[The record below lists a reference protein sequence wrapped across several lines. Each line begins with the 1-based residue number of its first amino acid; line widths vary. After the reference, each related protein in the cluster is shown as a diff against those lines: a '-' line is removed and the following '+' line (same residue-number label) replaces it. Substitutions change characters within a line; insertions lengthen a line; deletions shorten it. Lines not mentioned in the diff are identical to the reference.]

1 MNTWNTISR
10 IILKKRILLLSFI
23 LITTLFWLF
32 KAQNLKFTFKE
43 ANLLPDYHQE
53 NIIYNEFTSHF
64 GDEGN
69 SIVIGIKDSIL
80 SSKEKLFAWNNL
92 TKKLSSFS
100 EIEYSISLNDLKI
113 LKKNEDSIRFDFIP
127 LINDDSFEKIDLD
140 SLKNKLKNELPF
152 YKDLVYNDRNETF
165 RSILIMQNN
174 IINTNSR
181 KNFILQKFIPIVKRF
196 EKSNNIDVKI
206 SGMPYVRTLNAENI
220 LNEMKFFVLIA
231 ILVTALIFFLFFKSI
246 KATVISILVVLIGV
260 IWALGTIGLLQYEIT
275 VLTALIPPLI
285 IVIGIP
291 NCIYLINKY
300 QQEILNHGNKIKSL
314 KRVIVKIGKATLI
327 TNLTTASGFATFILT
342 NSKLLKEFGVIAS
355 LNVMGIFIISL
366 IIIPIY
372 FSYFS
377 IPQKK
382 HLNHLESK
390 SINSLLNWMEN
401 KIKYNKKIIY
411 SVSFTLLI
419 ICSYGI
425 SQIKISGNLLE
436 DMPNKKNFFKDI
448 VFFDEQF
455 NGIVPLQII
464 VDTKRKDG
472 VFKLSTLKR
481 LEKIEN
487 VIKNI
492 PELSDPNS
500 VTQIVKF
507 AKQAYYNGNPNYFSL
522 PSSQENRFIM
532 SYFKNYKPESAKNFT
547 SNFVDKENKIA
558 RITTFMKDIST
569 IRIEEIE
576 KELTREINEI
586 FPKERYNV
594 NLTGKSLIFLKGTKF
609 LVKNLVISLAL
620 AILLISLFMAYMF
633 RSFKMIIISLIPNI
647 VPLLITAGMM
657 GFAGIP
663 LKPSTILV
671 FSIAFGISVDNT
683 IHFLAK
689 YRQELFDSNWK
700 IQPSVHSA
708 LRERGVSMF
717 YSSVVLFFGF
727 SVFMISDFGGTVA
740 LGGLVSLTLLVAML
754 SNLILL
760 PSLLISLKKSVSNEK
775 VIKEPKIKI

>member
-64 GDEGN
+64 GDEGS

-100 EIEYSISLNDLKI
+100 EIEYSISLDDLKI

-140 SLKNKLKNELPF
+140 SIKNKLKNELPF
-152 YKDLVYNDRNETF
+152 YKNLVYNDGNETF

-300 QQEILNHGNKIKSL
+300 QQEILNHGNQIKSL
-314 KRVIVKIGKATLI
+314 ERVIVKIGKATLI

-448 VFFDEQF
+448 VFFNDYF
-455 NGIVPLQII
+455 NGIVPLEILI
-464 VDTKRKDG
+464 NTGKKNG
-472 VFKLSTLKR
+472 VKNLTSLK
-481 LEKIEN
+481 KIEKLKS
-487 VIKNI
+487 VINTI
-492 PELSDPNS
+492 PELSRPIS
-500 VTQIVKF
+500 IVDVVKYS
-507 AKQAYYNGNPNYFSL
+507 KQTFYNGNPNFFKIPSRQENNFISQYVKNSKSDSKIL
-522 PSSQENRFIM
+522 NSYSDKSSQ
-532 SYFKNYKPESAKNFT
+532 Y
-547 SNFVDKENKIA
+547 A
-558 RITTFMKDIST
+558 RVTTYMKDIST
-569 IRIEEIE
+569 ERMYEIE
-576 KELTREINEI
+576 KILKQSINEI
-586 FPKERYNV
+586 FPDKRYSV
-594 NLTGKSLIFLKGTKF
+594 KLTGKSILFLKGTEF
-609 LVKNLVISLAL
+609 LVKNLIFSLCI
-620 AILLISLFMAYMF
+620 AIFLIAIFMAFMF
-633 RSFKMIIISLIPNI
+633 KSVKMIVISLIPNLL
-647 VPLLITAGMM
+647 PLVFTAGAM
-657 GFAGIP
+657 GFLGIT
-663 LKPSTILV
+663 LRPSTILV
-671 FSIAFGISVDNT
+671 FTIAFGISVDDT

-689 YRQELFDSNWK
+689 YRQELWDNKFDVTK
-700 IQPSVHSA
+700 SVFKS
-708 LRERGVSMF
+708 LKETGVSM
-717 YSSVVLFFGF
+717 YYTSIVLFFGF
-727 SVFMISDFGGTVA
+727 SVFLTSDFGGTIA
-740 LGGLVSLTLLVAML
+740 LGGLVSLTLLLAML
-754 SNLILL
+754 TNLLLL
-760 PSLLISLKKSVSNEK
+760 PSLLISFKK
-775 VIKEPKIKI
+775 

>member
-1 MNTWNTISR
+1 MNTWDTISR
-10 IILKKRILLLSFI
+10 IILKKRILLLFFI

-69 SIVIGIKDSIL
+69 SIVIGIQDSIL

-152 YKDLVYNDRNETF
+152 YKNLVYNDGNETF

-181 KNFILQKFIPIVKRF
+181 KNFILQKFIPIVQKF
-196 EKSNNIDVKI
+196 EEANNIDVKI

-300 QQEILNHGNKIKSL
+300 QQEILNHGNQIKSL
-314 KRVIVKIGKATLI
+314 ERVIVKIGKATLI

-448 VFFDEQF
+448 VFFNDYF
-455 NGIVPLQII
+455 NGIVPLEILI
-464 VDTKRKDG
+464 NTGKKNG
-472 VFKLSTLKR
+472 IKNLTSLK
-481 LEKIEN
+481 KIEKLKS
-487 VIKNI
+487 VINTI
-492 PELSDPNS
+492 PELSRPIS
-500 VTQIVKF
+500 IVDVVKYS
-507 AKQAYYNGNPNYFSL
+507 KQTFYNGNPNFFKIPSRQENNFISQYVKNSKSDSKIL
-522 PSSQENRFIM
+522 NSYSDKSSQ
-532 SYFKNYKPESAKNFT
+532 Y
-547 SNFVDKENKIA
+547 A
-558 RITTFMKDIST
+558 RVTTYMKDINT
-569 IRIEEIE
+569 ERMYEIE
-576 KELTREINEI
+576 KILKQSINEI
-586 FPKERYNV
+586 FPDNRYSV
-594 NLTGKSLIFLKGTKF
+594 KLTGKSILFLKGTEF
-609 LVKNLVISLAL
+609 LVKNLIFSLCI
-620 AILLISLFMAYMF
+620 AIFLIAIFMAFMF
-633 RSFKMIIISLIPNI
+633 KSVKMIVISLIPNLL
-647 VPLLITAGMM
+647 PLVFTAGAM
-657 GFAGIP
+657 GFLGIT
-663 LKPSTILV
+663 LRPSTILV
-671 FSIAFGISVDNT
+671 FTIAFGISVDDT

-689 YRQELFDSNWK
+689 YRQELWDNKFDVTK
-700 IQPSVHSA
+700 SVFKS
-708 LRERGVSMF
+708 LKETGVSM
-717 YSSVVLFFGF
+717 YYTSIVLFFGF
-727 SVFMISDFGGTVA
+727 SVFLTSDFGGTIA
-740 LGGLVSLTLLVAML
+740 LGGLVSLTLLLAML
-754 SNLILL
+754 TNLLLL
-760 PSLLISLKKSVSNEK
+760 PSLLISFKK
-775 VIKEPKIKI
+775 

>member
-113 LKKNEDSIRFDFIP
+113 LKKNEDSIRFDFIT

-140 SLKNKLKNELPF
+140 SIKNKLKNELPF
-152 YKDLVYNDRNETF
+152 YKNLVYNHVNETF

-181 KNFILQKFIPIVKRF
+181 KNFILQKFIPIVERF

-327 TNLTTASGFATFILT
+327 TNLTTAIGFATFILT

-411 SVSFTLLI
+411 SVSFTLLV

-448 VFFDEQF
+448 VFFNDYF
-455 NGIVPLQII
+455 NGIVPLEILI
-464 VDTKRKDG
+464 NTGKKNG
-472 VFKLSTLKR
+472 VKNLTSLKR
-481 LEKIEN
+481 IEKLKS
-487 VIKNI
+487 VINTI
-492 PELSDPNS
+492 PELSRPIS
-500 VTQIVKF
+500 IVDVVKYS
-507 AKQAYYNGNPNYFSL
+507 KQTFYNGNPNFFKIPSRQENNFISQYVKNSKSDSKIL
-522 PSSQENRFIM
+522 NSYSDKSSQ
-532 SYFKNYKPESAKNFT
+532 Y
-547 SNFVDKENKIA
+547 A
-558 RITTFMKDIST
+558 RVTTYMKDIST
-569 IRIEEIE
+569 ERMYEIE
-576 KELTREINEI
+576 KILKQSINEI
-586 FPKERYNV
+586 FPNKRYSV
-594 NLTGKSLIFLKGTKF
+594 KLTGKSILFLKGTEF
-609 LVKNLVISLAL
+609 LVKNLIFSLCI
-620 AILLISLFMAYMF
+620 AIFLIAIFMAFMF
-633 RSFKMIIISLIPNI
+633 KSVKMIVISLIPNLL
-647 VPLLITAGMM
+647 PLVFTAGAM
-657 GFAGIP
+657 GFLGIT
-663 LKPSTILV
+663 LRPSTILV
-671 FSIAFGISVDNT
+671 FTIAFGISVDDT

-689 YRQELFDSNWK
+689 YRQELWDNKFDVTK
-700 IQPSVHSA
+700 SVFKS
-708 LRERGVSMF
+708 LKETGVSM
-717 YSSVVLFFGF
+717 YYTSIVLFFGF
-727 SVFMISDFGGTVA
+727 SVFLTSDFGGTIA
-740 LGGLVSLTLLVAML
+740 LGGLVSLTLLLAML
-754 SNLILL
+754 TNLLLL
-760 PSLLISLKKSVSNEK
+760 PSLLISFKK
-775 VIKEPKIKI
+775 

>member
-1 MNTWNTISR
+1 MNSWNTISR

-152 YKDLVYNDRNETF
+152 YKNLVYNDGNETF

-300 QQEILNHGNKIKSL
+300 QQEILNHGNQIKSL
-314 KRVIVKIGKATLI
+314 ERVIVKIGKATLI

-401 KIKYNKKIIY
+401 KIKYNKKTIY

-448 VFFDEQF
+448 VFFNDYF
-455 NGIVPLQII
+455 NGIVPLEILI
-464 VDTKRKDG
+464 NTGKKNG
-472 VFKLSTLKR
+472 IKNLTSLK
-481 LEKIEN
+481 KIEKLKS
-487 VIKNI
+487 VINTI
-492 PELSDPNS
+492 PELSRPISIVD
-500 VTQIVKF
+500 IVKYS
-507 AKQAYYNGNPNYFSL
+507 KQTFYNGNPNFFKIPSRQENNFISQYVKNSKSDSKIL
-522 PSSQENRFIM
+522 NSYSDKSSQ
-532 SYFKNYKPESAKNFT
+532 Y
-547 SNFVDKENKIA
+547 A
-558 RITTFMKDIST
+558 RVTTYMKDIST
-569 IRIEEIE
+569 ERMYEIE
-576 KELTREINEI
+576 KILKQSINEI
-586 FPKERYNV
+586 FPDKRYSV
-594 NLTGKSLIFLKGTKF
+594 KLTGKSILFLKGTEF
-609 LVKNLVISLAL
+609 LVKNLIFSLCI
-620 AILLISLFMAYMF
+620 AIFLIAIFMAFMF
-633 RSFKMIIISLIPNI
+633 KSVKMIVISLIPNLL
-647 VPLLITAGMM
+647 PLVFTAGAM
-657 GFAGIP
+657 GFLGIT
-663 LKPSTILV
+663 LRPSTILV
-671 FSIAFGISVDNT
+671 FTIAFGISVDDT

-689 YRQELFDSNWK
+689 YRQELWDNKFDVTK
-700 IQPSVHSA
+700 SVFKS
-708 LRERGVSMF
+708 LKETGVSM
-717 YSSVVLFFGF
+717 YYTSIVLFFGF
-727 SVFMISDFGGTVA
+727 SVFLTSDFGGTIA
-740 LGGLVSLTLLVAML
+740 LGGLVSLTLLLAML
-754 SNLILL
+754 TNLLLL
-760 PSLLISLKKSVSNEK
+760 PSLLISFKK
-775 VIKEPKIKI
+775 

>member
-300 QQEILNHGNKIKSL
+300 QQEILNHGNQIKSL
-314 KRVIVKIGKATLI
+314 ERVIVKIGKATLI

-448 VFFDEQF
+448 VFFNDYF
-455 NGIVPLQII
+455 NGIVPLEILI
-464 VDTKRKDG
+464 NTGKKNG
-472 VFKLSTLKR
+472 VKNLTSLK
-481 LEKIEN
+481 KIEKLKS
-487 VIKNI
+487 VINTI
-492 PELSDPNS
+492 PELSRPIS
-500 VTQIVKF
+500 IVDVVKYS
-507 AKQAYYNGNPNYFSL
+507 KQTFYNGNPNFFKIPSRQENNFISQYVKNSKSDSKIL
-522 PSSQENRFIM
+522 NSYSDKSSQ
-532 SYFKNYKPESAKNFT
+532 Y
-547 SNFVDKENKIA
+547 A
-558 RITTFMKDIST
+558 RVTTYMKDIST
-569 IRIEEIE
+569 ERMYEIE
-576 KELTREINEI
+576 KILKQSINEI
-586 FPKERYNV
+586 FPNKRYSV
-594 NLTGKSLIFLKGTKF
+594 KLTGKSILFLKGTEF
-609 LVKNLVISLAL
+609 LVKNLIFSLCI
-620 AILLISLFMAYMF
+620 AIFLIAIFMAFMF
-633 RSFKMIIISLIPNI
+633 KSVKMIVISLIPNLL
-647 VPLLITAGMM
+647 PLVFTAGAM
-657 GFAGIP
+657 GFLGIT
-663 LKPSTILV
+663 LRPSTILV
-671 FSIAFGISVDNT
+671 FTIAFGISVDDT

-689 YRQELFDSNWK
+689 YRQELWDNKFDVTK
-700 IQPSVHSA
+700 SVFKS
-708 LRERGVSMF
+708 LKETGVSM
-717 YSSVVLFFGF
+717 YYTSIVLFFGF
-727 SVFMISDFGGTVA
+727 SVFLTSDFGGTIA
-740 LGGLVSLTLLVAML
+740 LGGLVSLTLLLAML
-754 SNLILL
+754 TNLLLL
-760 PSLLISLKKSVSNEK
+760 PSLLISFKK
-775 VIKEPKIKI
+775 

>member
-140 SLKNKLKNELPF
+140 SIKNKLKNELPF
-152 YKDLVYNDRNETF
+152 YKNLVYNDENETF

-181 KNFILQKFIPIVKRF
+181 KNFILQKFIPIVERF

-300 QQEILNHGNKIKSL
+300 QQEILNHGNQIKSL
-314 KRVIVKIGKATLI
+314 ERVIVKIGKATLI

-448 VFFDEQF
+448 VFFNDYF
-455 NGIVPLQII
+455 NGIVPLEILI
-464 VDTKRKDG
+464 NTGKKNG
-472 VFKLSTLKR
+472 VKNLTSLK
-481 LEKIEN
+481 KIEKLKS
-487 VIKNI
+487 VINTI
-492 PELSDPNS
+492 PELSRPIS
-500 VTQIVKF
+500 IVDVVKYS
-507 AKQAYYNGNPNYFSL
+507 KQTFYNGNPNFFKIPSRQENNFISQYVKNSKSDSKIL
-522 PSSQENRFIM
+522 NSYSDKSSQ
-532 SYFKNYKPESAKNFT
+532 Y
-547 SNFVDKENKIA
+547 A
-558 RITTFMKDIST
+558 RVTTYMKDIST
-569 IRIEEIE
+569 ERMYEIE
-576 KELTREINEI
+576 KILKQSINEI
-586 FPKERYNV
+586 FPNKRYSV
-594 NLTGKSLIFLKGTKF
+594 KLTGKSILFLKGTEF
-609 LVKNLVISLAL
+609 LVKNLIFSLCI
-620 AILLISLFMAYMF
+620 AIFLIAIFMAFMF
-633 RSFKMIIISLIPNI
+633 KSVKMIVISLIPNLL
-647 VPLLITAGMM
+647 PLVFTAGAM
-657 GFAGIP
+657 GFLGIT
-663 LKPSTILV
+663 LRPSTILV
-671 FSIAFGISVDNT
+671 FTIAFGISVDDT

-689 YRQELFDSNWK
+689 YRQELWDNKFDVTK
-700 IQPSVHSA
+700 SVFKS
-708 LRERGVSMF
+708 LKETGVSM
-717 YSSVVLFFGF
+717 YYTSIVLFFGF
-727 SVFMISDFGGTVA
+727 SVFLTSDFGGTIA
-740 LGGLVSLTLLVAML
+740 LGGLVSLTLLLAML
-754 SNLILL
+754 TNLLLL
-760 PSLLISLKKSVSNEK
+760 PSLLISFKK
-775 VIKEPKIKI
+775 

>member
-140 SLKNKLKNELPF
+140 SIKNKLKNELPF
-152 YKDLVYNDRNETF
+152 YKNLVYNDGNETF

-300 QQEILNHGNKIKSL
+300 QQEILNHGNQIKSL
-314 KRVIVKIGKATLI
+314 ERVIVKIGKATLI

-448 VFFDEQF
+448 VFFNDYF
-455 NGIVPLQII
+455 NGIVPLEILI
-464 VDTKRKDG
+464 NTGKKNG
-472 VFKLSTLKR
+472 VKNLTSLK
-481 LEKIEN
+481 KIEKLKS
-487 VIKNI
+487 VINTI
-492 PELSDPNS
+492 PELSRPIS
-500 VTQIVKF
+500 IVDVVKYS
-507 AKQAYYNGNPNYFSL
+507 KQTFYNGNPNFFKIPSRQENNFISQYVKNSKSDSKIL
-522 PSSQENRFIM
+522 NSYSDKSSQ
-532 SYFKNYKPESAKNFT
+532 Y
-547 SNFVDKENKIA
+547 A
-558 RITTFMKDIST
+558 RVTTYMKDIST
-569 IRIEEIE
+569 ERMYEIE
-576 KELTREINEI
+576 KILKQSINEI
-586 FPKERYNV
+586 FPNKRYSV
-594 NLTGKSLIFLKGTKF
+594 KLTGKSILFLKGTEF
-609 LVKNLVISLAL
+609 LVKNLIFSLCI
-620 AILLISLFMAYMF
+620 AIFLIAIFMAFMF
-633 RSFKMIIISLIPNI
+633 KSVKMIVISLIPNLL
-647 VPLLITAGMM
+647 PLVFTAGAM
-657 GFAGIP
+657 GFLGIT
-663 LKPSTILV
+663 LRPSTILV
-671 FSIAFGISVDNT
+671 FTIAFGISVDDT

-689 YRQELFDSNWK
+689 YRQELWDNKFDVTK
-700 IQPSVHSA
+700 SVFKS
-708 LRERGVSMF
+708 LKETGVSM
-717 YSSVVLFFGF
+717 YYTSIVLFFGF
-727 SVFMISDFGGTVA
+727 SVFLTSDFGGTIA
-740 LGGLVSLTLLVAML
+740 LGGLVSLTLLLAML
-754 SNLILL
+754 TNLLLL
-760 PSLLISLKKSVSNEK
+760 PSLLISFKK
-775 VIKEPKIKI
+775 

>member
-127 LINDDSFEKIDLD
+127 LINDDSFEKINLD

-152 YKDLVYNDRNETF
+152 YKNLVYNHVNETF

-300 QQEILNHGNKIKSL
+300 QQEILNHGNQIKSL
-314 KRVIVKIGKATLI
+314 ERVIVKIGKATLI

-382 HLNHLESK
+382 YLNHLESK

-411 SVSFTLLI
+411 SVSFTLLV

-448 VFFDEQF
+448 VFFNDYF
-455 NGIVPLQII
+455 NGIVPLEILI
-464 VDTKRKDG
+464 NTGKKNG
-472 VFKLSTLKR
+472 VKNLTSLK
-481 LEKIEN
+481 KIEKLKS
-487 VIKNI
+487 VINTI
-492 PELSDPNS
+492 PELSRPIS
-500 VTQIVKF
+500 IVDVVKYS
-507 AKQAYYNGNPNYFSL
+507 KQTFYNGNPNFFKIPSRQENNFISQYIKNSKSDSKIL
-522 PSSQENRFIM
+522 NSYSDKSSQ
-532 SYFKNYKPESAKNFT
+532 Y
-547 SNFVDKENKIA
+547 A
-558 RITTFMKDIST
+558 RVTTYMKDIST
-569 IRIEEIE
+569 ERMYEIE
-576 KELTREINEI
+576 KILKKSINEI
-586 FPKERYNV
+586 FPNKRYSV
-594 NLTGKSLIFLKGTKF
+594 KLTGKSILFLKGTEF
-609 LVKNLVISLAL
+609 LVKNLIFSLCI
-620 AILLISLFMAYMF
+620 AIFLIAIFMAFMF
-633 RSFKMIIISLIPNI
+633 KSVKMIVISLIPNLL
-647 VPLLITAGMM
+647 PLVFTAGAM
-657 GFAGIP
+657 GFLGIT
-663 LKPSTILV
+663 LRPSTILV
-671 FSIAFGISVDNT
+671 FTIAFGISVDDT

-689 YRQELFDSNWK
+689 YRQELWDNKFDVTK
-700 IQPSVHSA
+700 SVFKS
-708 LRERGVSMF
+708 LKETGVSM
-717 YSSVVLFFGF
+717 YYTSIVLFFGF
-727 SVFMISDFGGTVA
+727 SVFLTSDFGGTIA
-740 LGGLVSLTLLVAML
+740 LGGLVSLTLLLAML
-754 SNLILL
+754 TNLLLL
-760 PSLLISLKKSVSNEK
+760 PSLLISFKK
-775 VIKEPKIKI
+775 

>member
-64 GDEGN
+64 GDEGS

-100 EIEYSISLNDLKI
+100 EIEYSISLDDLKI

-300 QQEILNHGNKIKSL
+300 QQEILNHGNQIKSL
-314 KRVIVKIGKATLI
+314 ERVIVKIGKATLI

-382 HLNHLESK
+382 HLNHLERK

-448 VFFDEQF
+448 VFFNDYF
-455 NGIVPLQII
+455 NGIVPLEILI
-464 VDTKRKDG
+464 NTGKKNG
-472 VFKLSTLKR
+472 VKNLTSLK
-481 LEKIEN
+481 KIEKLKS
-487 VIKNI
+487 VINTI
-492 PELSDPNS
+492 PELSRPIS
-500 VTQIVKF
+500 IVDVVKYS
-507 AKQAYYNGNPNYFSL
+507 KQTFYNGNPNFFKIPSRQENNFISQYVKNSKSDSKIL
-522 PSSQENRFIM
+522 NSYSDKSSQ
-532 SYFKNYKPESAKNFT
+532 Y
-547 SNFVDKENKIA
+547 A
-558 RITTFMKDIST
+558 RVTTYMKDIST
-569 IRIEEIE
+569 ERMYEIE
-576 KELTREINEI
+576 KILKKSINEI
-586 FPKERYNV
+586 FPNKRYSV
-594 NLTGKSLIFLKGTKF
+594 KLTGKSILFLKGTEF
-609 LVKNLVISLAL
+609 LVKNLIFSLCI
-620 AILLISLFMAYMF
+620 AIFLIAIFMAFMF
-633 RSFKMIIISLIPNI
+633 KSVKMIVISLIPNLL
-647 VPLLITAGMM
+647 PLVFTAGAM
-657 GFAGIP
+657 GFLGIT
-663 LKPSTILV
+663 LRPSTILV
-671 FSIAFGISVDNT
+671 FTIAFGISVDDT

-689 YRQELFDSNWK
+689 YRQELWDNKFDVTK
-700 IQPSVHSA
+700 SVFKS
-708 LRERGVSMF
+708 LKETGVSM
-717 YSSVVLFFGF
+717 YYTSIVLFFGF
-727 SVFMISDFGGTVA
+727 SVFLTSDFGGTIA
-740 LGGLVSLTLLVAML
+740 LGGLVSLTLLLAML
-754 SNLILL
+754 TNLLLL
-760 PSLLISLKKSVSNEK
+760 PSLLISFKK
-775 VIKEPKIKI
+775 

>member
-140 SLKNKLKNELPF
+140 SIKNKLKNELPF
-152 YKDLVYNDRNETF
+152 YKNLVYNDGNETF

-300 QQEILNHGNKIKSL
+300 QQEILNHGNQIKSL
-314 KRVIVKIGKATLI
+314 ERVIVKIGKATLI

-382 HLNHLESK
+382 HLNHLERK

-411 SVSFTLLI
+411 SVSFTLLV

-448 VFFDEQF
+448 VFFNDYF
-455 NGIVPLQII
+455 NGIVPLEILI
-464 VDTKRKDG
+464 NTGKKNG
-472 VFKLSTLKR
+472 VKNLTSLK
-481 LEKIEN
+481 KIEKLKS
-487 VIKNI
+487 VINTI
-492 PELSDPNS
+492 PELSRPIS
-500 VTQIVKF
+500 IVDVVKYS
-507 AKQAYYNGNPNYFSL
+507 KQTFYNGNPNFFKIPSRQENNFISQYVKNSKSDSKIL
-522 PSSQENRFIM
+522 NSYSDKSSQ
-532 SYFKNYKPESAKNFT
+532 Y
-547 SNFVDKENKIA
+547 A
-558 RITTFMKDIST
+558 RVTTYMKDIST
-569 IRIEEIE
+569 ERMYEIE
-576 KELTREINEI
+576 KILKQSINEI
-586 FPKERYNV
+586 FPNKRYSV
-594 NLTGKSLIFLKGTKF
+594 KLTGKSILFLKGTEF
-609 LVKNLVISLAL
+609 LVKNLIFSLCI
-620 AILLISLFMAYMF
+620 AIFLIAIFMAFMF
-633 RSFKMIIISLIPNI
+633 KSVKMIVISLIPNLL
-647 VPLLITAGMM
+647 PLVFTAGAM
-657 GFAGIP
+657 GFLGIT
-663 LKPSTILV
+663 LRPSTILV
-671 FSIAFGISVDNT
+671 FTIAFGISVDDT

-689 YRQELFDSNWK
+689 YRQELWDNKFDVTK
-700 IQPSVHSA
+700 SVFKS
-708 LRERGVSMF
+708 LKETGVSM
-717 YSSVVLFFGF
+717 YYTSIVLFFGF
-727 SVFMISDFGGTVA
+727 SVFLTSDFGGTIA
-740 LGGLVSLTLLVAML
+740 LGGLVSLTLLLAML
-754 SNLILL
+754 TNLLLL
-760 PSLLISLKKSVSNEK
+760 PSLLISFKK
-775 VIKEPKIKI
+775 

>member
-64 GDEGN
+64 GDEGS

-127 LINDDSFEKIDLD
+127 LINDDSFEKINLD

-152 YKDLVYNDRNETF
+152 YKNLVYNDENETF

-448 VFFDEQF
+448 VFFNDYF
-455 NGIVPLQII
+455 NGIVPLEILI
-464 VDTKRKDG
+464 NTGKKNG
-472 VFKLSTLKR
+472 VKNLTSLKR
-481 LEKIEN
+481 IEKLKS
-487 VIKNI
+487 VINTI
-492 PELSDPNS
+492 PELSRPIS
-500 VTQIVKF
+500 IVDVVKYS
-507 AKQAYYNGNPNYFSL
+507 KQTFYNGNPNFFKIPSRQENNFISQYVKNSKSDSKIL
-522 PSSQENRFIM
+522 NSYSDKSSQ
-532 SYFKNYKPESAKNFT
+532 Y
-547 SNFVDKENKIA
+547 A
-558 RITTFMKDIST
+558 RVTTYMKDIST
-569 IRIEEIE
+569 ERMYEIE
-576 KELTREINEI
+576 KILKQSINEI
-586 FPKERYNV
+586 FPNKKYSVR
-594 NLTGKSLIFLKGTKF
+594 LTGKSILFLKGTEF
-609 LVKNLVISLAL
+609 LVKNLIFSLCI
-620 AILLISLFMAYMF
+620 AIFLIAIFMAFMF
-633 RSFKMIIISLIPNI
+633 KSVKMIVISLIPNLL
-647 VPLLITAGMM
+647 PLVFTAGAM
-657 GFAGIP
+657 GFLGIT
-663 LKPSTILV
+663 LRPSTILV
-671 FSIAFGISVDNT
+671 FTIAFGISVDDT

-689 YRQELFDSNWK
+689 YRQELWDNKFDVTK
-700 IQPSVHSA
+700 SVFKS
-708 LRERGVSMF
+708 LKETGVSM
-717 YSSVVLFFGF
+717 YYTSIVLFFGF
-727 SVFMISDFGGTVA
+727 SVFLTSDFGGTIA
-740 LGGLVSLTLLVAML
+740 LGGLVSLTLLLAML
-754 SNLILL
+754 TNLLLL
-760 PSLLISLKKSVSNEK
+760 PSLLISFKK
-775 VIKEPKIKI
+775 

>member
-152 YKDLVYNDRNETF
+152 YKNLVYNDGNETF

-300 QQEILNHGNKIKSL
+300 QQEILNHGNQIKSL
-314 KRVIVKIGKATLI
+314 ERVIVKIGKATLI

-411 SVSFTLLI
+411 SVSFTLLV

-448 VFFDEQF
+448 VFFNDFF
-455 NGIVPLQII
+455 NGIVPLEILI
-464 VDTKRKDG
+464 NTGKKNG
-472 VFKLSTLKR
+472 VKNLTSLK
-481 LEKIEN
+481 KIEKLKS
-487 VIKNI
+487 VINTV
-492 PELSDPNS
+492 PELSRPIS
-500 VTQIVKF
+500 IVDVVKYS
-507 AKQAYYNGNPNYFSL
+507 KQTFYNGNPNFFKIPSRQENNFISQYIKNSKSDSKIL
-522 PSSQENRFIM
+522 NSYSDKSSQ
-532 SYFKNYKPESAKNFT
+532 Y
-547 SNFVDKENKIA
+547 A
-558 RITTFMKDIST
+558 RVTTYMKDIST
-569 IRIEEIE
+569 ERMYEIE
-576 KELTREINEI
+576 KILKKSINEI
-586 FPKERYNV
+586 FPNKRYSV
-594 NLTGKSLIFLKGTKF
+594 KLTGKSILFLKGTEF
-609 LVKNLVISLAL
+609 LVKNLIFSLCI
-620 AILLISLFMAYMF
+620 AIFLIAIFMAFMF
-633 RSFKMIIISLIPNI
+633 KSVKMIVISLIPNLL
-647 VPLLITAGMM
+647 PLVFTAGAM
-657 GFAGIP
+657 GFLGIT
-663 LKPSTILV
+663 LRPSTILV
-671 FSIAFGISVDNT
+671 FTIAFGISVDDT

-689 YRQELFDSNWK
+689 YRQELWDNKFDVTK
-700 IQPSVHSA
+700 SVYKS
-708 LRERGVSMF
+708 LKETGVSM
-717 YSSVVLFFGF
+717 YYTSIVLFFGF
-727 SVFMISDFGGTVA
+727 SVFLTSDFGGTIA
-740 LGGLVSLTLLVAML
+740 LGGLVSLTLLLAML
-754 SNLILL
+754 TNLLLL
-760 PSLLISLKKSVSNEK
+760 PSLLISFKK
-775 VIKEPKIKI
+775 

>member
-113 LKKNEDSIRFDFIP
+113 LKKNEDSIRFDFIT

-140 SLKNKLKNELPF
+140 SIKNKLKNELPF
-152 YKDLVYNDRNETF
+152 YKNLVYNDENETF

-300 QQEILNHGNKIKSL
+300 QQEILNHGNQIKSL
-314 KRVIVKIGKATLI
+314 ERVIVKIGKATLI
-327 TNLTTASGFATFILT
+327 TNLTTAIGFATFILT

-382 HLNHLESK
+382 YLNHLESK

-448 VFFDEQF
+448 VFFNDYF
-455 NGIVPLQII
+455 NGIVPLEILI
-464 VDTKRKDG
+464 NTGKKNG
-472 VFKLSTLKR
+472 VKNLTSLK
-481 LEKIEN
+481 KIEKLKS
-487 VIKNI
+487 VINTI
-492 PELSDPNS
+492 PELSRPIS
-500 VTQIVKF
+500 IVDVVKYS
-507 AKQAYYNGNPNYFSL
+507 KQTFYNGNPNFFKIPSRQENNFISQYVKNSKSDSKIL
-522 PSSQENRFIM
+522 NSYSDKSSQ
-532 SYFKNYKPESAKNFT
+532 Y
-547 SNFVDKENKIA
+547 A
-558 RITTFMKDIST
+558 RVTTYMKDIST
-569 IRIEEIE
+569 ERMYEIE
-576 KELTREINEI
+576 KILKQSINEI
-586 FPKERYNV
+586 FPNKRYSV
-594 NLTGKSLIFLKGTKF
+594 KLTGKSILFLKGTEF
-609 LVKNLVISLAL
+609 LVKNLIFSLCI
-620 AILLISLFMAYMF
+620 AIFLIAIFMAFMF
-633 RSFKMIIISLIPNI
+633 KSVKMIVISLIPNLL
-647 VPLLITAGMM
+647 PLVFTAGAM
-657 GFAGIP
+657 GFLGIT
-663 LKPSTILV
+663 LRPSTILV
-671 FSIAFGISVDNT
+671 FTIAFGISVDDT

-689 YRQELFDSNWK
+689 YRQELWDNKFDVTK
-700 IQPSVHSA
+700 SVFKS
-708 LRERGVSMF
+708 LKETGVSM
-717 YSSVVLFFGF
+717 YYTSIVLFFGF
-727 SVFMISDFGGTVA
+727 SVFLTSDFGGTIA
-740 LGGLVSLTLLVAML
+740 LGGLVSLTLLLAML
-754 SNLILL
+754 TNLLLL
-760 PSLLISLKKSVSNEK
+760 PSLLISFKK
-775 VIKEPKIKI
+775 

>member
-100 EIEYSISLNDLKI
+100 EIEYSISLDDLKI

-152 YKDLVYNDRNETF
+152 YKNLVYNHVNETF

-220 LNEMKFFVLIA
+220 LNEMKFFVFIA

-300 QQEILNHGNKIKSL
+300 QQEILNHGNQIKSL
-314 KRVIVKIGKATLI
+314 ERVIVKIGKATLI

-382 HLNHLESK
+382 YLNHLESK

-448 VFFDEQF
+448 VFFNDFF
-455 NGIVPLQII
+455 NGIVPLEILI
-464 VDTKRKDG
+464 NTGKKNG
-472 VFKLSTLKR
+472 VKNLTSLK
-481 LEKIEN
+481 KIEKLKS
-487 VIKNI
+487 VINTI
-492 PELSDPNS
+492 PELSRPIS
-500 VTQIVKF
+500 IVDVVKYS
-507 AKQAYYNGNPNYFSL
+507 KQTFYNGNPNFFKIPSRQENNFISQYVKNSKSDSKIL
-522 PSSQENRFIM
+522 NSYSDKSSQ
-532 SYFKNYKPESAKNFT
+532 Y
-547 SNFVDKENKIA
+547 A
-558 RITTFMKDIST
+558 RVTTYMKDIST
-569 IRIEEIE
+569 ERMYEIE
-576 KELTREINEI
+576 KILKQSINEI
-586 FPKERYNV
+586 FPNKRYSV
-594 NLTGKSLIFLKGTKF
+594 KLTGKSILFLKGTEF
-609 LVKNLVISLAL
+609 LVKNLIFSLCI
-620 AILLISLFMAYMF
+620 AIFLIAIFMAFMF
-633 RSFKMIIISLIPNI
+633 KSVKMIVISLIPNLL
-647 VPLLITAGMM
+647 PLVFTAGAM
-657 GFAGIP
+657 GFLGIT
-663 LKPSTILV
+663 LRPSTILV
-671 FSIAFGISVDNT
+671 FTIAFGISVDDT

-689 YRQELFDSNWK
+689 YRQELWDNKFDVTK
-700 IQPSVHSA
+700 SVFKS
-708 LRERGVSMF
+708 LKETGVSM
-717 YSSVVLFFGF
+717 YYTSIVLFFGF
-727 SVFMISDFGGTVA
+727 SVFLTSDFGGTIA
-740 LGGLVSLTLLVAML
+740 LGGLVSLTLLLAML
-754 SNLILL
+754 TNLLLL
-760 PSLLISLKKSVSNEK
+760 PSLLISFKK
-775 VIKEPKIKI
+775 

>member
-1 MNTWNTISR
+1 MNTWDTISR
-10 IILKKRILLLSFI
+10 IILKKRILLLFFI

-69 SIVIGIKDSIL
+69 SIVIGIQDSIL

-152 YKDLVYNDRNETF
+152 YKNLVYNDGNETF

-181 KNFILQKFIPIVKRF
+181 KNFILQKFIPIVQKF
-196 EKSNNIDVKI
+196 EEANNIDVKI

-300 QQEILNHGNKIKSL
+300 QQEILNHGNQIKSL
-314 KRVIVKIGKATLI
+314 ERVIVKIGKATLI

-448 VFFDEQF
+448 VFFNDHF
-455 NGIVPLQII
+455 NGIVPLEILI
-464 VDTKRKDG
+464 NTGKKNG
-472 VFKLSTLKR
+472 IKNLTSLK
-481 LEKIEN
+481 KIEKLKS
-487 VIKNI
+487 VINTI
-492 PELSDPNS
+492 PELSRPIS
-500 VTQIVKF
+500 IVDVVKYS
-507 AKQAYYNGNPNYFSL
+507 KQTFYNGNPNFFKIPSRQENNFISQYVKNSKSDSKIL
-522 PSSQENRFIM
+522 NSYSDKSSQ
-532 SYFKNYKPESAKNFT
+532 Y
-547 SNFVDKENKIA
+547 A
-558 RITTFMKDIST
+558 RVTTYMKDIST
-569 IRIEEIE
+569 ERMYEIE
-576 KELTREINEI
+576 KILKQSINEI
-586 FPKERYNV
+586 FPDNRYSV
-594 NLTGKSLIFLKGTKF
+594 KLTGKSILFLKGTEF
-609 LVKNLVISLAL
+609 LVKNLIFSLCI
-620 AILLISLFMAYMF
+620 AIFLIAIFMAFMF
-633 RSFKMIIISLIPNI
+633 KSVKMIVISLIPNLL
-647 VPLLITAGMM
+647 PLVFTAGAM
-657 GFAGIP
+657 GFLGIT
-663 LKPSTILV
+663 LRPSTILV
-671 FSIAFGISVDNT
+671 FTIAFGISVDDT

-689 YRQELFDSNWK
+689 YRQELWDNKFDVTK
-700 IQPSVHSA
+700 SVFKS
-708 LRERGVSMF
+708 LKETGVSM
-717 YSSVVLFFGF
+717 YYTSIVLFFGF
-727 SVFMISDFGGTVA
+727 SVFLTSDFGGTIA
-740 LGGLVSLTLLVAML
+740 LGGLVSLTLLLAML
-754 SNLILL
+754 TNLLLL
-760 PSLLISLKKSVSNEK
+760 PSLLISFKK
-775 VIKEPKIKI
+775 

>member
-1 MNTWNTISR
+1 MNSWNTISR

-152 YKDLVYNDRNETF
+152 YKNLVYNDGNETF

-300 QQEILNHGNKIKSL
+300 QQEILNHGNQIKSL
-314 KRVIVKIGKATLI
+314 ERVIVKIGKATLI

-390 SINSLLNWMEN
+390 SISSLLNWMEN

-448 VFFDEQF
+448 VFFNDYF
-455 NGIVPLQII
+455 NGIVPLEILI
-464 VDTKRKDG
+464 NTGKKNG
-472 VFKLSTLKR
+472 VKNLTSLK
-481 LEKIEN
+481 KIEKLKS
-487 VIKNI
+487 VINTI
-492 PELSDPNS
+492 PELSRPISIVD
-500 VTQIVKF
+500 IVKYS
-507 AKQAYYNGNPNYFSL
+507 KQTFYNGNPNFFKIPSRQENNFISQYVKNSKSDSKIL
-522 PSSQENRFIM
+522 NSYSDKSSQ
-532 SYFKNYKPESAKNFT
+532 Y
-547 SNFVDKENKIA
+547 A
-558 RITTFMKDIST
+558 RVTTYMKDIST
-569 IRIEEIE
+569 ERMYEIE
-576 KELTREINEI
+576 KILKQSINEI
-586 FPKERYNV
+586 FPDKRYSV
-594 NLTGKSLIFLKGTKF
+594 KLTGKSILFLKGTEF
-609 LVKNLVISLAL
+609 LVKNLIFSLCI
-620 AILLISLFMAYMF
+620 AIFLIAIFMAFMF
-633 RSFKMIIISLIPNI
+633 KSVKMIVISLIPNLL
-647 VPLLITAGMM
+647 PLVFTAGAM
-657 GFAGIP
+657 GFLGIT
-663 LKPSTILV
+663 LRPSTILV
-671 FSIAFGISVDNT
+671 FTIAFGISVDDT

-689 YRQELFDSNWK
+689 YRQELWDNKFDVTK
-700 IQPSVHSA
+700 SVFKS
-708 LRERGVSMF
+708 LKETGVSM
-717 YSSVVLFFGF
+717 YYTSIVLFFGF
-727 SVFMISDFGGTVA
+727 SVFLTSDFGGTIA
-740 LGGLVSLTLLVAML
+740 LGGLVSLTLLLAML
-754 SNLILL
+754 TNLLLL
-760 PSLLISLKKSVSNEK
+760 PSLLISFKK
-775 VIKEPKIKI
+775 

>member
-113 LKKNEDSIRFDFIP
+113 LKKNEDSIRFDFIT

-140 SLKNKLKNELPF
+140 SIKNKLKNELPF
-152 YKDLVYNDRNETF
+152 YKNLVYNDENETF

-220 LNEMKFFVLIA
+220 LNEMKFFVFIA

-300 QQEILNHGNKIKSL
+300 QQEILNHGNQIKSL
-314 KRVIVKIGKATLI
+314 ERVIVKIGKATLI

-411 SVSFTLLI
+411 SVSFTLLV

-448 VFFDEQF
+448 VFFNDYF
-455 NGIVPLQII
+455 NGIVPLEILI
-464 VDTKRKDG
+464 NTGKKNG
-472 VFKLSTLKR
+472 VKNLTSLK
-481 LEKIEN
+481 KIEKLKS
-487 VIKNI
+487 VINTI
-492 PELSDPNS
+492 PELSRPIS
-500 VTQIVKF
+500 IVDVVKYS
-507 AKQAYYNGNPNYFSL
+507 KQTFYNGNPNFFKIPSRQENNFISQYVKNSKSDSKIL
-522 PSSQENRFIM
+522 NSYSDKSSQ
-532 SYFKNYKPESAKNFT
+532 Y
-547 SNFVDKENKIA
+547 A
-558 RITTFMKDIST
+558 RVTTYMKDIST
-569 IRIEEIE
+569 ERMYEIE
-576 KELTREINEI
+576 KILKQSINEI
-586 FPKERYNV
+586 FPNKRYSV
-594 NLTGKSLIFLKGTKF
+594 KLTGKSILFLKGTEF
-609 LVKNLVISLAL
+609 LVKNLIFSLCI
-620 AILLISLFMAYMF
+620 AIFLIAIFMAFMF
-633 RSFKMIIISLIPNI
+633 KSVKMIVISLIPNLL
-647 VPLLITAGMM
+647 PLVFTAGAM
-657 GFAGIP
+657 GFLGIT
-663 LKPSTILV
+663 LRPSTILV
-671 FSIAFGISVDNT
+671 FTIAFGISVDDT

-689 YRQELFDSNWK
+689 YRQELWDNKFDVTK
-700 IQPSVHSA
+700 SVFKS
-708 LRERGVSMF
+708 LKETGVSM
-717 YSSVVLFFGF
+717 YYTSIVLFFGF
-727 SVFMISDFGGTVA
+727 SVFLTSDFGGTIA
-740 LGGLVSLTLLVAML
+740 LGGLVSLTLLLAML
-754 SNLILL
+754 TNLLLL
-760 PSLLISLKKSVSNEK
+760 PSLLISFKK
-775 VIKEPKIKI
+775 

>member
-100 EIEYSISLNDLKI
+100 EIEYSISLDDLKI

-300 QQEILNHGNKIKSL
+300 QQEILNHGNQIKSL
-314 KRVIVKIGKATLI
+314 ERVIVKIGKATLI

-382 HLNHLESK
+382 HLNHLQSK

-448 VFFDEQF
+448 VFFNDYF
-455 NGIVPLQII
+455 NGIVPLEILI
-464 VDTKRKDG
+464 NTGKKNG
-472 VFKLSTLKR
+472 VKNLTSLK
-481 LEKIEN
+481 KIEKLKS
-487 VIKNI
+487 VINTI
-492 PELSDPNS
+492 PELSRPIS
-500 VTQIVKF
+500 IVDVVKYS
-507 AKQAYYNGNPNYFSL
+507 KQTFYNGNPNFFKIPSRQENNFISQYVKNSKSDSKIL
-522 PSSQENRFIM
+522 NSYSDKSSQ
-532 SYFKNYKPESAKNFT
+532 Y
-547 SNFVDKENKIA
+547 A
-558 RITTFMKDIST
+558 RVTTYMKDIST
-569 IRIEEIE
+569 ERMYEIE
-576 KELTREINEI
+576 KILKQSINEI
-586 FPKERYNV
+586 FPDKRYSV
-594 NLTGKSLIFLKGTKF
+594 KLTGKSILFLKGTEF
-609 LVKNLVISLAL
+609 LVKNLIFSLSI
-620 AILLISLFMAYMF
+620 AIFLIAIFMAFMF
-633 RSFKMIIISLIPNI
+633 KSVKMIVISLIPNLL
-647 VPLLITAGMM
+647 PLLFTAGAM
-657 GFAGIP
+657 GFLGIT
-663 LKPSTILV
+663 LRPSTILV
-671 FSIAFGISVDNT
+671 FTIAFGISVDDT

-689 YRQELFDSNWK
+689 YRQELWDNKFDVTK
-700 IQPSVHSA
+700 SVFKS
-708 LRERGVSMF
+708 LKETGVSM
-717 YSSVVLFFGF
+717 YYTSIVLFFGF
-727 SVFMISDFGGTVA
+727 SVFLTSDFGGTIA
-740 LGGLVSLTLLVAML
+740 LGGLVSLTLLLAML
-754 SNLILL
+754 TNLLLL
-760 PSLLISLKKSVSNEK
+760 PSLLISFKK
-775 VIKEPKIKI
+775 

>member
-113 LKKNEDSIRFDFIP
+113 LKKNEDSIRFDFIT

-140 SLKNKLKNELPF
+140 SIKNKLKNELPF
-152 YKDLVYNDRNETF
+152 YKNLVYNDENETF

-181 KNFILQKFIPIVKRF
+181 KNFILQKFIPIVERF

-220 LNEMKFFVLIA
+220 LNEMKFFVFIA

-327 TNLTTASGFATFILT
+327 TNLTTAIGFATFILT

-382 HLNHLESK
+382 YLNHLESK

-411 SVSFTLLI
+411 SVSFTLLV

-448 VFFDEQF
+448 VFFNDYF
-455 NGIVPLQII
+455 NGIVPLEILI
-464 VDTKRKDG
+464 NTGKKNG
-472 VFKLSTLKR
+472 VKNLTSLK
-481 LEKIEN
+481 KIEKLKS
-487 VIKNI
+487 VINTI
-492 PELSDPNS
+492 PELSRPIS
-500 VTQIVKF
+500 IVDVVKYS
-507 AKQAYYNGNPNYFSL
+507 KQTFYNGNPNFFKIPSRQENNFISQYVKNSKSDSKIL
-522 PSSQENRFIM
+522 NSYSDKSSQ
-532 SYFKNYKPESAKNFT
+532 Y
-547 SNFVDKENKIA
+547 A
-558 RITTFMKDIST
+558 RVTTYMKDIST
-569 IRIEEIE
+569 ERMYEIE
-576 KELTREINEI
+576 KILKQSINEI
-586 FPKERYNV
+586 FPNKKYSVR
-594 NLTGKSLIFLKGTKF
+594 LTGKSILFLKGTEF
-609 LVKNLVISLAL
+609 LVKNLIFSLCI
-620 AILLISLFMAYMF
+620 AIFLIAIFMAFMF
-633 RSFKMIIISLIPNI
+633 KSVKMIVISLIPNLL
-647 VPLLITAGMM
+647 PLVFTAGAM
-657 GFAGIP
+657 GFLGIT
-663 LKPSTILV
+663 LRPSTILV
-671 FSIAFGISVDNT
+671 FTIAFGISVDDT

-689 YRQELFDSNWK
+689 YRQELWDNKFDVTK
-700 IQPSVHSA
+700 SVFKS
-708 LRERGVSMF
+708 LKETGVSM
-717 YSSVVLFFGF
+717 YYTSIVLFFGF
-727 SVFMISDFGGTVA
+727 SVFLTSDFGGTIA
-740 LGGLVSLTLLVAML
+740 LGGLVSLTLLLAML
-754 SNLILL
+754 TNLLLL
-760 PSLLISLKKSVSNEK
+760 PSLLISFKK
-775 VIKEPKIKI
+775 

>member
-64 GDEGN
+64 GDEGS

-100 EIEYSISLNDLKI
+100 EIEYSISLDDLKI

-165 RSILIMQNN
+165 RSILVMQNN

-300 QQEILNHGNKIKSL
+300 QQEILNHGNQIKSL
-314 KRVIVKIGKATLI
+314 ERVIVKIGKATLI

-382 HLNHLESK
+382 HLNHLERK

-448 VFFDEQF
+448 VFFNDYF
-455 NGIVPLQII
+455 NGIVPLEILI
-464 VDTKRKDG
+464 NTGKKNG
-472 VFKLSTLKR
+472 VKNLTSLK
-481 LEKIEN
+481 KIEKLKS
-487 VIKNI
+487 VINTI
-492 PELSDPNS
+492 PELSRPIS
-500 VTQIVKF
+500 IVDLVKYS
-507 AKQAYYNGNPNYFSL
+507 KQTFYNGNPNFFKIPSRQENNFISQYIKNSKSDSKIL
-522 PSSQENRFIM
+522 NSYSDKSSQ
-532 SYFKNYKPESAKNFT
+532 Y
-547 SNFVDKENKIA
+547 A
-558 RITTFMKDIST
+558 RVTTYMKDIST
-569 IRIEEIE
+569 ERMYEIE
-576 KELTREINEI
+576 KILKKSINEI
-586 FPKERYNV
+586 FPNKRYSV
-594 NLTGKSLIFLKGTKF
+594 KLTGKSILFLKGTEF
-609 LVKNLVISLAL
+609 LVKNLIFSLSI
-620 AILLISLFMAYMF
+620 AIFLIAIFMAFMF
-633 RSFKMIIISLIPNI
+633 KSVKMIVISLIPNLL
-647 VPLLITAGMM
+647 PLVFTAGAM
-657 GFAGIP
+657 GFLGIT
-663 LKPSTILV
+663 LRPSTILV
-671 FSIAFGISVDNT
+671 FTIAFGISVDDT

-689 YRQELFDSNWK
+689 YRQELWDNKFDVTK
-700 IQPSVHSA
+700 SVFKS
-708 LRERGVSMF
+708 LKETGVSM
-717 YSSVVLFFGF
+717 YYTSIVLFFGF
-727 SVFMISDFGGTVA
+727 SVFLTSDFGGTIA
-740 LGGLVSLTLLVAML
+740 LGGLVSLTLLLAML
-754 SNLILL
+754 TNLLLL
-760 PSLLISLKKSVSNEK
+760 PSLLISFKK
-775 VIKEPKIKI
+775 

>member
-64 GDEGN
+64 GDEGS

-113 LKKNEDSIRFDFIP
+113 LKKNEDSIRFDFIT

-152 YKDLVYNDRNETF
+152 YKNLVYNDENETF

-181 KNFILQKFIPIVKRF
+181 KNFILQKFIPIVERF

-220 LNEMKFFVLIA
+220 LNEMKFFVFIA

-260 IWALGTIGLLQYEIT
+260 IWALGTIGLFEYEIT

-300 QQEILNHGNKIKSL
+300 QQEILNHGNQIKSL
-314 KRVIVKIGKATLI
+314 ERVIVKIGKATLI

-401 KIKYNKKIIY
+401 NIKYNKKIIY

-448 VFFDEQF
+448 VFFNDYF
-455 NGIVPLQII
+455 NGIVPLEILI
-464 VDTKRKDG
+464 NTGKKNG
-472 VFKLSTLKR
+472 VKNLTSLKR
-481 LEKIEN
+481 IEKLKS
-487 VIKNI
+487 VINTI
-492 PELSDPNS
+492 PELSRPIS
-500 VTQIVKF
+500 IVDVVKYS
-507 AKQAYYNGNPNYFSL
+507 KQTFYNGNPNFFKIPSRQENNFISQYVKNSKSDSKIL
-522 PSSQENRFIM
+522 NSYSDKSSQ
-532 SYFKNYKPESAKNFT
+532 Y
-547 SNFVDKENKIA
+547 A
-558 RITTFMKDIST
+558 RVTTYMKDIST
-569 IRIEEIE
+569 ERMYEIE
-576 KELTREINEI
+576 KILKKSINEI
-586 FPKERYNV
+586 FPNKRYSV
-594 NLTGKSLIFLKGTKF
+594 KLTGKSILFLKGTEF
-609 LVKNLVISLAL
+609 LVKNLIFSLCI
-620 AILLISLFMAYMF
+620 AIFLIAIFMAFMF
-633 RSFKMIIISLIPNI
+633 KSVKMIVISLIPNLL
-647 VPLLITAGMM
+647 PLVFTAGAM
-657 GFAGIP
+657 GFLGIT
-663 LKPSTILV
+663 LRPSTILV
-671 FSIAFGISVDNT
+671 FTIAFGISVDDT

-689 YRQELFDSNWK
+689 YRQELWDNKFDVTK
-700 IQPSVHSA
+700 SVYKS
-708 LRERGVSMF
+708 LKETGVSM
-717 YSSVVLFFGF
+717 YYTSIVLFFGF
-727 SVFMISDFGGTVA
+727 SVFLTSDFGGTIA
-740 LGGLVSLTLLVAML
+740 LGGLVSLTLLLAML
-754 SNLILL
+754 TNLLLL
-760 PSLLISLKKSVSNEK
+760 PSLLISFKK
-775 VIKEPKIKI
+775 

>member
-152 YKDLVYNDRNETF
+152 YKNLVYNDGNETF

-300 QQEILNHGNKIKSL
+300 QQEILNHGNQIKSL
-314 KRVIVKIGKATLI
+314 ERVIVKIGKATLI

-448 VFFDEQF
+448 VFFNDYF
-455 NGIVPLQII
+455 NGIVPLEILI
-464 VDTKRKDG
+464 NTGKKNG
-472 VFKLSTLKR
+472 VKNLTSLK
-481 LEKIEN
+481 KIEKLKS
-487 VIKNI
+487 VINTI
-492 PELSDPNS
+492 PELSRPIS
-500 VTQIVKF
+500 IVDVVKYS
-507 AKQAYYNGNPNYFSL
+507 KQTFYNGNPNFFKIPSRQENNFISQYVKNSKSDSKIL
-522 PSSQENRFIM
+522 NSYSDKSSQ
-532 SYFKNYKPESAKNFT
+532 Y
-547 SNFVDKENKIA
+547 A
-558 RITTFMKDIST
+558 RVTTYMKDIST
-569 IRIEEIE
+569 ERMYEIE
-576 KELTREINEI
+576 KILKQSINEI
-586 FPKERYNV
+586 FPDKRYSV
-594 NLTGKSLIFLKGTKF
+594 KLTGKSILFLKGTEF
-609 LVKNLVISLAL
+609 LVKNLIFSLCI
-620 AILLISLFMAYMF
+620 AIFLIAIFMAFMF
-633 RSFKMIIISLIPNI
+633 KSVKMIVISLIPNLL
-647 VPLLITAGMM
+647 PLVFTAGAM
-657 GFAGIP
+657 GFLGIT
-663 LKPSTILV
+663 LRPSTILV
-671 FSIAFGISVDNT
+671 FTIAFGISVDDT

-689 YRQELFDSNWK
+689 YRQELWDNKFDVTK
-700 IQPSVHSA
+700 SVFKS
-708 LRERGVSMF
+708 LKETGVSM
-717 YSSVVLFFGF
+717 YYTSIVLFFGF
-727 SVFMISDFGGTVA
+727 SVFLTSDFGGTIA
-740 LGGLVSLTLLVAML
+740 LGGLVSLTLLLAML
-754 SNLILL
+754 TNLLLL
-760 PSLLISLKKSVSNEK
+760 PSLLISFKK
-775 VIKEPKIKI
+775 

>member
-1 MNTWNTISR
+1 
-10 IILKKRILLLSFI
+10 
-23 LITTLFWLF
+23 
-32 KAQNLKFTFKE
+32 
-43 ANLLPDYHQE
+43 
-53 NIIYNEFTSHF
+53 
-64 GDEGN
+64 
-69 SIVIGIKDSIL
+69 
-80 SSKEKLFAWNNL
+80 
-92 TKKLSSFS
+92 
-100 EIEYSISLNDLKI
+100 
-113 LKKNEDSIRFDFIP
+113 
-127 LINDDSFEKIDLD
+127 
-140 SLKNKLKNELPF
+140 
-152 YKDLVYNDRNETF
+152 
-165 RSILIMQNN
+165 MQNN

-300 QQEILNHGNKIKSL
+300 QQEILNHGNQIKSL
-314 KRVIVKIGKATLI
+314 ERVIVKIGKATLI

-448 VFFDEQF
+448 VFFNDYF
-455 NGIVPLQII
+455 NGIVPLEILI
-464 VDTKRKDG
+464 NTGKKNG
-472 VFKLSTLKR
+472 VKNLTSLK
-481 LEKIEN
+481 KIEKLKS
-487 VIKNI
+487 VINTI
-492 PELSDPNS
+492 PELSRPIS
-500 VTQIVKF
+500 IVDVVKYS
-507 AKQAYYNGNPNYFSL
+507 KQTFYNGNPNFFKIPSRQENNFISQYIKNSKSDSKIL
-522 PSSQENRFIM
+522 NSYSDKSSQ
-532 SYFKNYKPESAKNFT
+532 Y
-547 SNFVDKENKIA
+547 A
-558 RITTFMKDIST
+558 RVTTYMKDIST
-569 IRIEEIE
+569 ERMYEIE
-576 KELTREINEI
+576 KILKKSINEI
-586 FPKERYNV
+586 FPNKRYSV
-594 NLTGKSLIFLKGTKF
+594 KLTGKSILFLKGTEF
-609 LVKNLVISLAL
+609 LVKNLIFSLCI
-620 AILLISLFMAYMF
+620 AIFLIAIFMAFMF
-633 RSFKMIIISLIPNI
+633 KSVKMIVISLIPNLL
-647 VPLLITAGMM
+647 PLVFTAGAM
-657 GFAGIP
+657 GFLGIT
-663 LKPSTILV
+663 LRPSTILV
-671 FSIAFGISVDNT
+671 FTIAFGISVDDT

-689 YRQELFDSNWK
+689 YRQELWDNKFDVTK
-700 IQPSVHSA
+700 SVFKS
-708 LRERGVSMF
+708 LKETGVSM
-717 YSSVVLFFGF
+717 YYTSIVLFFGF
-727 SVFMISDFGGTVA
+727 SVFLTSDFGGTIA
-740 LGGLVSLTLLVAML
+740 LGGLVSLTLLLAML
-754 SNLILL
+754 TNLLLL
-760 PSLLISLKKSVSNEK
+760 PSLLISFKK
-775 VIKEPKIKI
+775 

>member
-69 SIVIGIKDSIL
+69 SIVIGIQDSIL
-80 SSKEKLFAWNNL
+80 SSKEKLFAWNKL

-152 YKDLVYNDRNETF
+152 YKNLVYNDGNETF

-181 KNFILQKFIPIVKRF
+181 KNFILQKFIPIVQKF
-196 EKSNNIDVKI
+196 EEANNIDVKI

-300 QQEILNHGNKIKSL
+300 QQEILNHGNQIKSL
-314 KRVIVKIGKATLI
+314 ERVIVKIGKATLI

-382 HLNHLESK
+382 HLNHLERK

-411 SVSFTLLI
+411 SISFTLLI

-448 VFFDEQF
+448 VFFNDYF
-455 NGIVPLQII
+455 NGIVPLEILI
-464 VDTKRKDG
+464 NTGKKNG
-472 VFKLSTLKR
+472 IKNLTSLK
-481 LEKIEN
+481 KIEKLKS
-487 VIKNI
+487 VINTI
-492 PELSDPNS
+492 PELSRPIS
-500 VTQIVKF
+500 IVDVVKYS
-507 AKQAYYNGNPNYFSL
+507 KQTFYNGNPNFFKIPSRQENNFISQYVKNSKSNSKIL
-522 PSSQENRFIM
+522 NSYSDKSSQ
-532 SYFKNYKPESAKNFT
+532 Y
-547 SNFVDKENKIA
+547 A
-558 RITTFMKDIST
+558 RVTTYMKDIST
-569 IRIEEIE
+569 ERMYEIE
-576 KELTREINEI
+576 KILKQSINEI
-586 FPKERYNV
+586 FPNKRYSV
-594 NLTGKSLIFLKGTKF
+594 KLTGKSILFLKGTEF
-609 LVKNLVISLAL
+609 LVKNLIFSLCI
-620 AILLISLFMAYMF
+620 AIFLIAIFMAFMF
-633 RSFKMIIISLIPNI
+633 KSVKMIVISLIPNLL
-647 VPLLITAGMM
+647 PLVFTAGAM
-657 GFAGIP
+657 GFLGIT
-663 LKPSTILV
+663 LRPSTILV
-671 FSIAFGISVDNT
+671 FTIAFGISVDDT

-689 YRQELFDSNWK
+689 YRQELWDNKFDVTK
-700 IQPSVHSA
+700 SVFKS
-708 LRERGVSMF
+708 LKETGVSM
-717 YSSVVLFFGF
+717 YYTSIVLFFGF
-727 SVFMISDFGGTVA
+727 SVFLTSDFGGTIA
-740 LGGLVSLTLLVAML
+740 LGGLVSLTLLLAML
-754 SNLILL
+754 TNLLLL
-760 PSLLISLKKSVSNEK
+760 PSLLISFKK
-775 VIKEPKIKI
+775 

>member
-100 EIEYSISLNDLKI
+100 EIEYSISLDDLKI

-152 YKDLVYNDRNETF
+152 YKNLVYNDENETF

-300 QQEILNHGNKIKSL
+300 QQEILNHGNQIKSL
-314 KRVIVKIGKATLI
+314 ERVIVKIGKATLI

-448 VFFDEQF
+448 VFFNDYF
-455 NGIVPLQII
+455 NGIVPLEILI
-464 VDTKRKDG
+464 NTGKKNG
-472 VFKLSTLKR
+472 VKNLTSLK
-481 LEKIEN
+481 KIEKLKS
-487 VIKNI
+487 VINTI
-492 PELSDPNS
+492 PELSRPIS
-500 VTQIVKF
+500 IVDVVKYS
-507 AKQAYYNGNPNYFSL
+507 KQTFYNGNPNFFKIPSRQENNFISQYVKNSKSDSKIL
-522 PSSQENRFIM
+522 NSYSDKSSQ
-532 SYFKNYKPESAKNFT
+532 Y
-547 SNFVDKENKIA
+547 A
-558 RITTFMKDIST
+558 RVTTYMKDIST
-569 IRIEEIE
+569 ERMYEIE
-576 KELTREINEI
+576 KILKQSINEI
-586 FPKERYNV
+586 FPNKRYSV
-594 NLTGKSLIFLKGTKF
+594 KLTGKSILFLKGTEF
-609 LVKNLVISLAL
+609 LVKNLIFSLCI
-620 AILLISLFMAYMF
+620 AIFLIAIFMAFMF
-633 RSFKMIIISLIPNI
+633 KSVKMIVISLIPNLL
-647 VPLLITAGMM
+647 PLVFTAGAM
-657 GFAGIP
+657 GFLGIT
-663 LKPSTILV
+663 LRPSTILV
-671 FSIAFGISVDNT
+671 FTIAFGISVDDT

-689 YRQELFDSNWK
+689 YRQELWDNKFDVTK
-700 IQPSVHSA
+700 SVFKS
-708 LRERGVSMF
+708 LKETGVSM
-717 YSSVVLFFGF
+717 YYTSIVLFFGF
-727 SVFMISDFGGTVA
+727 SVFLTSDFGGTIA
-740 LGGLVSLTLLVAML
+740 LGGLVSLTLLLAML
-754 SNLILL
+754 TNLLLL
-760 PSLLISLKKSVSNEK
+760 PSLLISFKK
-775 VIKEPKIKI
+775 

>member
-64 GDEGN
+64 GDEGS

-100 EIEYSISLNDLKI
+100 EIEYSISLDDLKI

-300 QQEILNHGNKIKSL
+300 QQEILNHGNQIKSL
-314 KRVIVKIGKATLI
+314 ERVIVKIGKATLI

-448 VFFDEQF
+448 VFFNDYF
-455 NGIVPLQII
+455 NGIVPLEILI
-464 VDTKRKDG
+464 NTGKKNG
-472 VFKLSTLKR
+472 VKNLTSLK
-481 LEKIEN
+481 KIEKLKS
-487 VIKNI
+487 VINTI
-492 PELSDPNS
+492 PELSRPIS
-500 VTQIVKF
+500 IVDVVKYS
-507 AKQAYYNGNPNYFSL
+507 KQTFYNGNPNFFKIPSRQENNFISQYVKNSKSDSKIL
-522 PSSQENRFIM
+522 NSYSDKSSQ
-532 SYFKNYKPESAKNFT
+532 Y
-547 SNFVDKENKIA
+547 A
-558 RITTFMKDIST
+558 RVTTYMKDIST
-569 IRIEEIE
+569 ERMYEIE
-576 KELTREINEI
+576 KILKQSINEI
-586 FPKERYNV
+586 FPNKRYSV
-594 NLTGKSLIFLKGTKF
+594 KLTGKSILFLKGTEF
-609 LVKNLVISLAL
+609 LVKNLIFSLCI
-620 AILLISLFMAYMF
+620 AIFLIAIFMAFMF
-633 RSFKMIIISLIPNI
+633 KSVKMIVISLIPNLL
-647 VPLLITAGMM
+647 PLVFTAGAM
-657 GFAGIP
+657 GFLGIT
-663 LKPSTILV
+663 LRPSTILV
-671 FSIAFGISVDNT
+671 FTIAFGISVDDT

-689 YRQELFDSNWK
+689 YRQELWDNKFDVTK
-700 IQPSVHSA
+700 SVFKS
-708 LRERGVSMF
+708 LKETGVSM
-717 YSSVVLFFGF
+717 YYTSIVLFFGF
-727 SVFMISDFGGTVA
+727 SVFLTSDFGGTIA
-740 LGGLVSLTLLVAML
+740 LGGLVSLTLLLAML
-754 SNLILL
+754 TNLLLL
-760 PSLLISLKKSVSNEK
+760 PSLLISFKK
-775 VIKEPKIKI
+775 

>member
-64 GDEGN
+64 GDEGS

-152 YKDLVYNDRNETF
+152 YKNLVYNHVNETF

-300 QQEILNHGNKIKSL
+300 QQEILNHGNQIKSL
-314 KRVIVKIGKATLI
+314 ERVIVKIGKATLI

-382 HLNHLESK
+382 YLNHLESK

-448 VFFDEQF
+448 VFFNDYF
-455 NGIVPLQII
+455 NGIVPLEILI
-464 VDTKRKDG
+464 NTGKKNG
-472 VFKLSTLKR
+472 VKNLTSLKR
-481 LEKIEN
+481 IEKLKS
-487 VIKNI
+487 VINTI
-492 PELSDPNS
+492 PELSRPIS
-500 VTQIVKF
+500 IVDLVKYS
-507 AKQAYYNGNPNYFSL
+507 KQTFYNGNPNFFKIPSRQENNFISQYVKNSKSDSKIL
-522 PSSQENRFIM
+522 NSYSDKSSQ
-532 SYFKNYKPESAKNFT
+532 Y
-547 SNFVDKENKIA
+547 A
-558 RITTFMKDIST
+558 RVTTYMKDIST
-569 IRIEEIE
+569 ERMYEIE
-576 KELTREINEI
+576 KILKQSINEI
-586 FPKERYNV
+586 FPNKRYSV
-594 NLTGKSLIFLKGTKF
+594 KLTGKSILFLKGTEF
-609 LVKNLVISLAL
+609 LVKNLIFSLCI
-620 AILLISLFMAYMF
+620 AIFLIAIFMAFMF
-633 RSFKMIIISLIPNI
+633 KSVKMIVISLIPNLL
-647 VPLLITAGMM
+647 PLVFTAGAM
-657 GFAGIP
+657 GFLGIT
-663 LKPSTILV
+663 LRPSTILV
-671 FSIAFGISVDNT
+671 FTIAFGISVDDT

-689 YRQELFDSNWK
+689 YRQELWDNKFDVTK
-700 IQPSVHSA
+700 SVFKS
-708 LRERGVSMF
+708 LKETGVSM
-717 YSSVVLFFGF
+717 YYTSIVLFFGF
-727 SVFMISDFGGTVA
+727 SVFLTSDFGGTIA
-740 LGGLVSLTLLVAML
+740 LGGLVSLTLLLAML
-754 SNLILL
+754 TNLLLL
-760 PSLLISLKKSVSNEK
+760 PSLLISFKK
-775 VIKEPKIKI
+775 

>member
-64 GDEGN
+64 GDEGS

-100 EIEYSISLNDLKI
+100 EIEYSISLDDLKI

-300 QQEILNHGNKIKSL
+300 QQEILNHGNQIKSL
-314 KRVIVKIGKATLI
+314 ERVIVKIGKATLI

-382 HLNHLESK
+382 HLNHLERK

-448 VFFDEQF
+448 VFFNDYF
-455 NGIVPLQII
+455 NGIVPLEILI
-464 VDTKRKDG
+464 NTGKKNG
-472 VFKLSTLKR
+472 VKNLTSLK
-481 LEKIEN
+481 KIEKLKS
-487 VIKNI
+487 VINTI
-492 PELSDPNS
+492 PELSRPIS
-500 VTQIVKF
+500 IVDVVKYS
-507 AKQAYYNGNPNYFSL
+507 KQTFYNGNPNFFKIPSRQENNFISQYIKNSKSDSKIL
-522 PSSQENRFIM
+522 NIYSDKSSQ
-532 SYFKNYKPESAKNFT
+532 Y
-547 SNFVDKENKIA
+547 A
-558 RITTFMKDIST
+558 RVTTYMKDIST
-569 IRIEEIE
+569 ERMYEIE
-576 KELTREINEI
+576 KILKKSINEI
-586 FPKERYNV
+586 FPNKRYSV
-594 NLTGKSLIFLKGTKF
+594 KLTGKSILFLKGTEF
-609 LVKNLVISLAL
+609 LVKNLIFSLSI
-620 AILLISLFMAYMF
+620 AIFLIAIFMAFMF
-633 RSFKMIIISLIPNI
+633 KSVKMIVISLIPNLL
-647 VPLLITAGMM
+647 PLVFTAGAM
-657 GFAGIP
+657 GFLGIT
-663 LKPSTILV
+663 LRPSTILV
-671 FSIAFGISVDNT
+671 FTIAFGISVDDT

-689 YRQELFDSNWK
+689 YRQELWDNKFDVTK
-700 IQPSVHSA
+700 SVFKS
-708 LRERGVSMF
+708 LKETGVSM
-717 YSSVVLFFGF
+717 YYTSIVLFFGF
-727 SVFMISDFGGTVA
+727 SVFLTSDFGGTIA
-740 LGGLVSLTLLVAML
+740 LGGLVSLTLLLAML
-754 SNLILL
+754 TNLLLL
-760 PSLLISLKKSVSNEK
+760 PSLLISFKK
-775 VIKEPKIKI
+775 

>member
-1 MNTWNTISR
+1 MNSWNTISR

-152 YKDLVYNDRNETF
+152 YKNLVYNDGNETF
-165 RSILIMQNN
+165 RSILIMRNN

-300 QQEILNHGNKIKSL
+300 QQEILNHGNQIKSL
-314 KRVIVKIGKATLI
+314 ERVIVKIGKATLI

-377 IPQKK
+377 IPHKE

-448 VFFDEQF
+448 VFFNDYF
-455 NGIVPLQII
+455 NGIVPLEILI
-464 VDTKRKDG
+464 NTGKKNG
-472 VFKLSTLKR
+472 VKNLTSLK
-481 LEKIEN
+481 KIEKLKS
-487 VIKNI
+487 VINTI
-492 PELSDPNS
+492 PELSRPISIVD
-500 VTQIVKF
+500 IVKYS
-507 AKQAYYNGNPNYFSL
+507 KQTFYNGNPNFFKIPSRQENNFISQYVKNSKSDSKIL
-522 PSSQENRFIM
+522 NSYSDKSSQ
-532 SYFKNYKPESAKNFT
+532 Y
-547 SNFVDKENKIA
+547 A
-558 RITTFMKDIST
+558 RVTTYMKDIST
-569 IRIEEIE
+569 ERMYEIE
-576 KELTREINEI
+576 KILKQSINEI
-586 FPKERYNV
+586 FPDKRYSV
-594 NLTGKSLIFLKGTKF
+594 KLTGKSILFLKGTEF
-609 LVKNLVISLAL
+609 LVKNLIFSLCI
-620 AILLISLFMAYMF
+620 AIFLIAIFMAFMF
-633 RSFKMIIISLIPNI
+633 KSVKMIVISLIPNLL
-647 VPLLITAGMM
+647 PLVFTAGAM
-657 GFAGIP
+657 GFLGIT
-663 LKPSTILV
+663 LRPSTILV
-671 FSIAFGISVDNT
+671 FTIAFGISVDDT

-689 YRQELFDSNWK
+689 YRQELWDNKFDVTK
-700 IQPSVHSA
+700 SVFKS
-708 LRERGVSMF
+708 LKETGVSM
-717 YSSVVLFFGF
+717 YYTSIVLFFGF
-727 SVFMISDFGGTVA
+727 SVFLTSDFGGTIA
-740 LGGLVSLTLLVAML
+740 LGGLVSLTLLLAML
-754 SNLILL
+754 TNLLLL
-760 PSLLISLKKSVSNEK
+760 PSLLISFKK
-775 VIKEPKIKI
+775 

>member
-113 LKKNEDSIRFDFIP
+113 LKKNEDSIRFDFIT

-140 SLKNKLKNELPF
+140 SIKNKLKNELPF
-152 YKDLVYNDRNETF
+152 YKNLVYNDENETF

-401 KIKYNKKIIY
+401 NIKYNKKIIY

-448 VFFDEQF
+448 VFFNDYF
-455 NGIVPLQII
+455 NGIVPLEILI
-464 VDTKRKDG
+464 NTGKKNG
-472 VFKLSTLKR
+472 VKNLTSLK
-481 LEKIEN
+481 KIEKLKS
-487 VIKNI
+487 VINTI
-492 PELSDPNS
+492 PELSRPIS
-500 VTQIVKF
+500 IVDVVKYS
-507 AKQAYYNGNPNYFSL
+507 KQTFYNGNPNFFKIPSRQENNFISQYVKNSKSDSKIL
-522 PSSQENRFIM
+522 NSYSDKSSQ
-532 SYFKNYKPESAKNFT
+532 Y
-547 SNFVDKENKIA
+547 A
-558 RITTFMKDIST
+558 RVTTYMKDIST
-569 IRIEEIE
+569 ERMYEIE
-576 KELTREINEI
+576 KILKQSINEI
-586 FPKERYNV
+586 FPNKRYSV
-594 NLTGKSLIFLKGTKF
+594 KLTGKSILFLKGTEF
-609 LVKNLVISLAL
+609 LVKNLIFSLCI
-620 AILLISLFMAYMF
+620 AIFLIAIFMAFMF
-633 RSFKMIIISLIPNI
+633 KSVKMIVISLIPNLL
-647 VPLLITAGMM
+647 PLVFTAGAM
-657 GFAGIP
+657 GFLGIT
-663 LKPSTILV
+663 LRPSTILV
-671 FSIAFGISVDNT
+671 FTIAFGISVDDT

-689 YRQELFDSNWK
+689 YRQELWDNKFDVTK
-700 IQPSVHSA
+700 SVFKS
-708 LRERGVSMF
+708 LKETGVSM
-717 YSSVVLFFGF
+717 YYTSIVLFFGF
-727 SVFMISDFGGTVA
+727 SVFLTSDFGGTIA
-740 LGGLVSLTLLVAML
+740 LGGLVSLTLLLAML
-754 SNLILL
+754 TNLLLL
-760 PSLLISLKKSVSNEK
+760 PSLLISFKK
-775 VIKEPKIKI
+775 

>member
-64 GDEGN
+64 GDEGS

-100 EIEYSISLNDLKI
+100 EIEYSISLDDLKI

-140 SLKNKLKNELPF
+140 SIKNKLKNELPF
-152 YKDLVYNDRNETF
+152 YKNLVYNDENETF

-181 KNFILQKFIPIVKRF
+181 KNFILQKFIPIVERF

-300 QQEILNHGNKIKSL
+300 QQEILNHGNQIKSL
-314 KRVIVKIGKATLI
+314 ERVIVKIGKATLI

-448 VFFDEQF
+448 VFFNDYF
-455 NGIVPLQII
+455 NGIVPLEILI
-464 VDTKRKDG
+464 NTGKKNG
-472 VFKLSTLKR
+472 VKNLTSLK
-481 LEKIEN
+481 KIEKLKS
-487 VIKNI
+487 VINTI
-492 PELSDPNS
+492 PELSRPIS
-500 VTQIVKF
+500 IVDVVKYS
-507 AKQAYYNGNPNYFSL
+507 KQTFYNGNPNFFKIPSRQENNFISQYIKNSKSDSKIL
-522 PSSQENRFIM
+522 NSYSDKSSQ
-532 SYFKNYKPESAKNFT
+532 Y
-547 SNFVDKENKIA
+547 A
-558 RITTFMKDIST
+558 RVTTYMKDIST
-569 IRIEEIE
+569 ERMYEIE
-576 KELTREINEI
+576 KILKKSINEI
-586 FPKERYNV
+586 FPNKRYSV
-594 NLTGKSLIFLKGTKF
+594 KLTGKSILFLKGTEF
-609 LVKNLVISLAL
+609 LVKNLIFSLCI
-620 AILLISLFMAYMF
+620 AIFLIAIFMAFMF
-633 RSFKMIIISLIPNI
+633 KSVKMIVISLIPNLL
-647 VPLLITAGMM
+647 PLVFTAGAM
-657 GFAGIP
+657 GFLGIT
-663 LKPSTILV
+663 LRPSTILV
-671 FSIAFGISVDNT
+671 FTIAFGISVDDT

-689 YRQELFDSNWK
+689 YRQELWDNKFDVTK
-700 IQPSVHSA
+700 SVFKS
-708 LRERGVSMF
+708 LKETGVSM
-717 YSSVVLFFGF
+717 YYTSIVLFFGF
-727 SVFMISDFGGTVA
+727 SVFLTSDFGGTIA
-740 LGGLVSLTLLVAML
+740 LGGLVSLTLLLAML
-754 SNLILL
+754 TNLLLL
-760 PSLLISLKKSVSNEK
+760 PSLLISFKK
-775 VIKEPKIKI
+775 

>member
-53 NIIYNEFTSHF
+53 NIIYNEFTSYF

-127 LINDDSFEKIDLD
+127 LINDDSFEKINLD

-152 YKDLVYNDRNETF
+152 YKNLVYNHVNETF

-327 TNLTTASGFATFILT
+327 TNLTTAIGFATFILT

-382 HLNHLESK
+382 YLNHLESK

-448 VFFDEQF
+448 VFFNDYF
-455 NGIVPLQII
+455 NGIVPLEILI
-464 VDTKRKDG
+464 NTGKKNG
-472 VFKLSTLKR
+472 VKNLTSLK
-481 LEKIEN
+481 KIEKLKS
-487 VIKNI
+487 VINTI
-492 PELSDPNS
+492 PELSRPIS
-500 VTQIVKF
+500 IVDVVKYS
-507 AKQAYYNGNPNYFSL
+507 KQTFYNGNPNFFKIPSRQENNFISQYIKNSKSDSKIL
-522 PSSQENRFIM
+522 NSYSDKSSQ
-532 SYFKNYKPESAKNFT
+532 Y
-547 SNFVDKENKIA
+547 A
-558 RITTFMKDIST
+558 RVTTYMKDIST
-569 IRIEEIE
+569 ERMYEIE
-576 KELTREINEI
+576 KILKQSINEI
-586 FPKERYNV
+586 FPNKRYSV
-594 NLTGKSLIFLKGTKF
+594 KLTGKSILFLKGTEF
-609 LVKNLVISLAL
+609 LVKNLIFSLCI
-620 AILLISLFMAYMF
+620 AIFLIAIFMAFMF
-633 RSFKMIIISLIPNI
+633 KSVKMIVISLIPNLL
-647 VPLLITAGMM
+647 PLVFTAGAM
-657 GFAGIP
+657 GFLGIT
-663 LKPSTILV
+663 LRPSTILV
-671 FSIAFGISVDNT
+671 FTIAFGISVDDT

-689 YRQELFDSNWK
+689 YRQELWDNKFDVTK
-700 IQPSVHSA
+700 SVFKS
-708 LRERGVSMF
+708 LKETGVSM
-717 YSSVVLFFGF
+717 YYTSIVLFFGF
-727 SVFMISDFGGTVA
+727 SVFLTSDFGGTIA
-740 LGGLVSLTLLVAML
+740 LGGLVSLTLLLAML
-754 SNLILL
+754 TNLLLL
-760 PSLLISLKKSVSNEK
+760 PSLLISFKK
-775 VIKEPKIKI
+775 

>member
-1 MNTWNTISR
+1 MNSWNTISR

-23 LITTLFWLF
+23 LITTLFWIF

-152 YKDLVYNDRNETF
+152 YKNLVYNDGNETF

-246 KATVISILVVLIGV
+246 KATLISILVVLIGV

-300 QQEILNHGNKIKSL
+300 QQEILNHGNQIKSL
-314 KRVIVKIGKATLI
+314 ERVIVKIGKATLI

-448 VFFDEQF
+448 VFFNDYF
-455 NGIVPLQII
+455 NGIVPLEILI
-464 VDTKRKDG
+464 NTGKKNG
-472 VFKLSTLKR
+472 VKNLTSLK
-481 LEKIEN
+481 KIEKLKS
-487 VIKNI
+487 VINTI
-492 PELSDPNS
+492 PELSRPISIVD
-500 VTQIVKF
+500 IVKYS
-507 AKQAYYNGNPNYFSL
+507 KQTFYNGNPNFFKIPSRQENNFISQYVKNSKSDSKIL
-522 PSSQENRFIM
+522 NSYSDKSSQ
-532 SYFKNYKPESAKNFT
+532 Y
-547 SNFVDKENKIA
+547 A
-558 RITTFMKDIST
+558 RVTTYMKDIST
-569 IRIEEIE
+569 ERMYEIE
-576 KELTREINEI
+576 KILKQSINEI
-586 FPKERYNV
+586 FPDKRYSV
-594 NLTGKSLIFLKGTKF
+594 KLTGKSILFLKGTEF
-609 LVKNLVISLAL
+609 LVKNLIFSLCI
-620 AILLISLFMAYMF
+620 AIFLIAIFMAFMF
-633 RSFKMIIISLIPNI
+633 KSVKMIVISLIPNLL
-647 VPLLITAGMM
+647 PLVFTAGAM
-657 GFAGIP
+657 GFLGIT
-663 LKPSTILV
+663 LRPSTILV
-671 FSIAFGISVDNT
+671 FTIAFGISVDDT

-689 YRQELFDSNWK
+689 YRQELWDNKFDVTK
-700 IQPSVHSA
+700 SVFKS
-708 LRERGVSMF
+708 LKETGVSM
-717 YSSVVLFFGF
+717 YYTSIVLFFGF
-727 SVFMISDFGGTVA
+727 SVFLTSDFGGTIA
-740 LGGLVSLTLLVAML
+740 LGGLVSLTLLLAML
-754 SNLILL
+754 TNLLLL
-760 PSLLISLKKSVSNEK
+760 PSLLISFKK
-775 VIKEPKIKI
+775 

>member
-140 SLKNKLKNELPF
+140 SIKNKLKNELPF
-152 YKDLVYNDRNETF
+152 YKNLVYNDENETF

-181 KNFILQKFIPIVKRF
+181 KNFILQKFIPIVERF

-300 QQEILNHGNKIKSL
+300 QQEILNHGNQIKSL
-314 KRVIVKIGKATLI
+314 ERVIVKIGKATLI
-327 TNLTTASGFATFILT
+327 TNLTTAIGFATFILT

-382 HLNHLESK
+382 YLNHLESK

-411 SVSFTLLI
+411 SVSFTLLV

-448 VFFDEQF
+448 VFFNDYF
-455 NGIVPLQII
+455 NGIVPLEILI
-464 VDTKRKDG
+464 NTGKKNG
-472 VFKLSTLKR
+472 VKNLTSLK
-481 LEKIEN
+481 KIEKLKS
-487 VIKNI
+487 VINTI
-492 PELSDPNS
+492 PELSRPIS
-500 VTQIVKF
+500 IVDVVKYS
-507 AKQAYYNGNPNYFSL
+507 KQTFYNGNPNFFKIPSRQENNFISQYVKNSKSDSKIL
-522 PSSQENRFIM
+522 NSYSDKSSQ
-532 SYFKNYKPESAKNFT
+532 Y
-547 SNFVDKENKIA
+547 A
-558 RITTFMKDIST
+558 RVTTYMKDIST
-569 IRIEEIE
+569 ERMYEIE
-576 KELTREINEI
+576 KILKQSINEI
-586 FPKERYNV
+586 FPNKRYSV
-594 NLTGKSLIFLKGTKF
+594 KLTGKSILFLKGTEF
-609 LVKNLVISLAL
+609 LVKNLIFSLCI
-620 AILLISLFMAYMF
+620 AIFLIAIFMAFMF
-633 RSFKMIIISLIPNI
+633 KSVKMIVISLIPNLL
-647 VPLLITAGMM
+647 PLVFTAGAM
-657 GFAGIP
+657 GFLGIT
-663 LKPSTILV
+663 LRPSTILV
-671 FSIAFGISVDNT
+671 FTIAFGISVDDT

-689 YRQELFDSNWK
+689 YRQELWDNKFDVTK
-700 IQPSVHSA
+700 SVFKS
-708 LRERGVSMF
+708 LKETGVSM
-717 YSSVVLFFGF
+717 YYTSIVLFFGF
-727 SVFMISDFGGTVA
+727 SVFLTSDFGGTIA
-740 LGGLVSLTLLVAML
+740 LGGLVSLTLLLAML
-754 SNLILL
+754 TNLLLL
-760 PSLLISLKKSVSNEK
+760 PSLLISFKK
-775 VIKEPKIKI
+775 

>member
-1 MNTWNTISR
+1 MNTWNTISH

-23 LITTLFWLF
+23 LITTLFWIF

-152 YKDLVYNDRNETF
+152 YKNLFYNEGNETF

-260 IWALGTIGLLQYEIT
+260 IWALGTIGLFQYEIT

-300 QQEILNHGNKIKSL
+300 QQEILNHGNQIKSL

-377 IPQKK
+377 VPQKK

-448 VFFDEQF
+448 VFFNDYF
-455 NGIVPLQII
+455 NGIVPLEILI
-464 VDTKRKDG
+464 NTGKKNG
-472 VFKLSTLKR
+472 VKNLTSLK
-481 LEKIEN
+481 KIEKLKS
-487 VIKNI
+487 VINTI
-492 PELSDPNS
+492 PELSRPIS
-500 VTQIVKF
+500 IVDLVKYS
-507 AKQAYYNGNPNYFSL
+507 KQTFYNGNPNFFKIPSRQENNFISQYVKNSKSDSKIL
-522 PSSQENRFIM
+522 NSYSDKSSQ
-532 SYFKNYKPESAKNFT
+532 Y
-547 SNFVDKENKIA
+547 A
-558 RITTFMKDIST
+558 RVTTYMKDIST
-569 IRIEEIE
+569 ERMYEIE
-576 KELTREINEI
+576 KILKQSINEI
-586 FPKERYNV
+586 FPDKRYSV
-594 NLTGKSLIFLKGTKF
+594 KLTGKSILFLKGTEF
-609 LVKNLVISLAL
+609 LVKNLIFSLCI
-620 AILLISLFMAYMF
+620 AIFLIAIFMAFMF
-633 RSFKMIIISLIPNI
+633 KSVKMIVISLIPNLL
-647 VPLLITAGMM
+647 PLVFTAGAM
-657 GFAGIP
+657 GFLGIT
-663 LKPSTILV
+663 LRPSTILV
-671 FSIAFGISVDNT
+671 FTIAFGISVDDT

-689 YRQELFDSNWK
+689 FRQELWDNKFDVTK
-700 IQPSVHSA
+700 SVFKS
-708 LRERGVSMF
+708 LKETGVSM
-717 YSSVVLFFGF
+717 YYTSIVLFFGF
-727 SVFMISDFGGTVA
+727 SVFLTSDFGGTIA
-740 LGGLVSLTLLVAML
+740 LGGLVSLTLLLAML
-754 SNLILL
+754 TNLLLL
-760 PSLLISLKKSVSNEK
+760 PSLLISFKK
-775 VIKEPKIKI
+775 

>member
-140 SLKNKLKNELPF
+140 SIKNKLKNELPF
-152 YKDLVYNDRNETF
+152 YKNLVYNDGNETF

-300 QQEILNHGNKIKSL
+300 QQEILNHGNQIKSL
-314 KRVIVKIGKATLI
+314 ERVIVKIGKATLI

-448 VFFDEQF
+448 VFFNDYF
-455 NGIVPLQII
+455 NGIVPLEILI
-464 VDTKRKDG
+464 NTGKKNG
-472 VFKLSTLKR
+472 VKNLTSLK
-481 LEKIEN
+481 KIEKLKS
-487 VIKNI
+487 VINTI
-492 PELSDPNS
+492 PELSRPIS
-500 VTQIVKF
+500 IVDVVKYS
-507 AKQAYYNGNPNYFSL
+507 KQTFYNGNPNFFKIPSRQENNFISQYIKNSKSDSKIL
-522 PSSQENRFIM
+522 NSYSDKSSQ
-532 SYFKNYKPESAKNFT
+532 Y
-547 SNFVDKENKIA
+547 A
-558 RITTFMKDIST
+558 RVTTYMKDIST
-569 IRIEEIE
+569 ERMYEIE
-576 KELTREINEI
+576 KILKKSINEI
-586 FPKERYNV
+586 FPNKRYSV
-594 NLTGKSLIFLKGTKF
+594 KLTGKSILFLKGTEF
-609 LVKNLVISLAL
+609 LVKNLIFSLCI
-620 AILLISLFMAYMF
+620 AIFLIAIFMAFMF
-633 RSFKMIIISLIPNI
+633 KSVKMIVISLIPNLL
-647 VPLLITAGMM
+647 PLVFTAGAM
-657 GFAGIP
+657 GFLGIT
-663 LKPSTILV
+663 LRPSTILV
-671 FSIAFGISVDNT
+671 FTIAFGISVDDT

-689 YRQELFDSNWK
+689 YRQELWDNKFDVTK
-700 IQPSVHSA
+700 SVFKS
-708 LRERGVSMF
+708 LKETGVSM
-717 YSSVVLFFGF
+717 YYTSIVLFFGF
-727 SVFMISDFGGTVA
+727 SVFLTSDFGGTIA
-740 LGGLVSLTLLVAML
+740 LGGLVSLTLLLAML
-754 SNLILL
+754 TNLLLL
-760 PSLLISLKKSVSNEK
+760 PSLLISFKK
-775 VIKEPKIKI
+775 

>member
-64 GDEGN
+64 GDEGS

-100 EIEYSISLNDLKI
+100 EIEYSISLDDLKI

-127 LINDDSFEKIDLD
+127 LINDDSFEKINLD

-152 YKDLVYNDRNETF
+152 YKNLVYNHVNETF

-327 TNLTTASGFATFILT
+327 TNLTTAIGFATFILT

-448 VFFDEQF
+448 VFFNDYF
-455 NGIVPLQII
+455 NGIVPLEILI
-464 VDTKRKDG
+464 NTGKKNG
-472 VFKLSTLKR
+472 VKNLTSLK
-481 LEKIEN
+481 KIEKLKS
-487 VIKNI
+487 VINTI
-492 PELSDPNS
+492 PELSRPIS
-500 VTQIVKF
+500 IVDVVKYS
-507 AKQAYYNGNPNYFSL
+507 KQTFYNGNPNFFKIPSRQENNFISQYIKNSKSDSKIL
-522 PSSQENRFIM
+522 NSYSDKSSQ
-532 SYFKNYKPESAKNFT
+532 Y
-547 SNFVDKENKIA
+547 A
-558 RITTFMKDIST
+558 RVTTYMKDIST
-569 IRIEEIE
+569 ERMYEIE
-576 KELTREINEI
+576 KILKKSINEI
-586 FPKERYNV
+586 FPNKRYSV
-594 NLTGKSLIFLKGTKF
+594 KLTGKSILFLKGTEF
-609 LVKNLVISLAL
+609 LVKNLIFSLCI
-620 AILLISLFMAYMF
+620 AIFLIAIFMAFMF
-633 RSFKMIIISLIPNI
+633 KSVKMIVISLIPNLL
-647 VPLLITAGMM
+647 PLVFTAGAM
-657 GFAGIP
+657 GFLGIT
-663 LKPSTILV
+663 LRPSTILV
-671 FSIAFGISVDNT
+671 FTIAFGISVDDT

-689 YRQELFDSNWK
+689 YRQELWDNKFDVTK
-700 IQPSVHSA
+700 SVYKS
-708 LRERGVSMF
+708 LKETGVSM
-717 YSSVVLFFGF
+717 YYTSIVLFFGF
-727 SVFMISDFGGTVA
+727 SVFLTSDFGGTIA
-740 LGGLVSLTLLVAML
+740 LGGLVSLTLLLAML
-754 SNLILL
+754 TNLLLL
-760 PSLLISLKKSVSNEK
+760 PSLLISFKK
-775 VIKEPKIKI
+775 

>member
-1 MNTWNTISR
+1 LNTWNTISR

-113 LKKNEDSIRFDFIP
+113 LKKNEDSIRFDFIT

-140 SLKNKLKNELPF
+140 SIKNKLKNELPF
-152 YKDLVYNDRNETF
+152 YKNLVYNDENETF

-181 KNFILQKFIPIVKRF
+181 KNFILQKFIPIVERF

-220 LNEMKFFVLIA
+220 LNEMRFFVFIA

-327 TNLTTASGFATFILT
+327 TNLTTAIGFATFILT

-382 HLNHLESK
+382 YLNHLESK

-411 SVSFTLLI
+411 SVSFTLLV

-448 VFFDEQF
+448 VFFNDYF
-455 NGIVPLQII
+455 NGIVPLEILI
-464 VDTKRKDG
+464 NTGKKNG
-472 VFKLSTLKR
+472 VKNLTSLKR
-481 LEKIEN
+481 IEKLKS
-487 VIKNI
+487 VINTI
-492 PELSDPNS
+492 PELSRPIS
-500 VTQIVKF
+500 IVDVVKYS
-507 AKQAYYNGNPNYFSL
+507 KQTFYNGNPNFFKIPLRQENNFISQYVKNSKSDSKIL
-522 PSSQENRFIM
+522 NSYSDKSSQ
-532 SYFKNYKPESAKNFT
+532 Y
-547 SNFVDKENKIA
+547 A
-558 RITTFMKDIST
+558 RVTTYMKDIST
-569 IRIEEIE
+569 ERMYEIE
-576 KELTREINEI
+576 KILKQSINEI
-586 FPKERYNV
+586 FPDKRYSV
-594 NLTGKSLIFLKGTKF
+594 KLTGKSILFLKGTEF
-609 LVKNLVISLAL
+609 LVKNLIFSLCI
-620 AILLISLFMAYMF
+620 AIFLIAIFMAFMF
-633 RSFKMIIISLIPNI
+633 KSLKMIVISLIPNLL
-647 VPLLITAGMM
+647 PLVFTAGAM
-657 GFAGIP
+657 GFLGIT
-663 LKPSTILV
+663 LRPSTILV
-671 FSIAFGISVDNT
+671 FTIAFGISVDDT

-689 YRQELFDSNWK
+689 YRQELWDNKFDVTK
-700 IQPSVHSA
+700 SVFKS
-708 LRERGVSMF
+708 LKETGVSM
-717 YSSVVLFFGF
+717 YYTSIVLFFGF
-727 SVFMISDFGGTVA
+727 SVFLTSDFGGTIA
-740 LGGLVSLTLLVAML
+740 LGGLVSLTLLLAML
-754 SNLILL
+754 TNLLLL
-760 PSLLISLKKSVSNEK
+760 PSLLISFKK
-775 VIKEPKIKI
+775 

>member
-113 LKKNEDSIRFDFIP
+113 LKKNEDSIRFDFIT

-140 SLKNKLKNELPF
+140 SIKNKLKNELPF
-152 YKDLVYNDRNETF
+152 YKNLVYNDENETF

-181 KNFILQKFIPIVKRF
+181 KNFILQKFIPIVERF

-220 LNEMKFFVLIA
+220 LNEMKFFVFIA

-260 IWALGTIGLLQYEIT
+260 IWALGTIGLLEYEIT

-300 QQEILNHGNKIKSL
+300 QQEILNHGNQIKSL
-314 KRVIVKIGKATLI
+314 ERVIVKIGKATLI

-448 VFFDEQF
+448 VFFNDYF
-455 NGIVPLQII
+455 NGIVPLEILI
-464 VDTKRKDG
+464 NTGKKNG
-472 VFKLSTLKR
+472 VKNLTSLK
-481 LEKIEN
+481 KIEKLKS
-487 VIKNI
+487 VINTI
-492 PELSDPNS
+492 PELSRPIS
-500 VTQIVKF
+500 IVDVVKYS
-507 AKQAYYNGNPNYFSL
+507 KQTFYNGNPNFFKIPSRQENNFISQYVKNSKSDSKIL
-522 PSSQENRFIM
+522 NSYSDKSSQ
-532 SYFKNYKPESAKNFT
+532 Y
-547 SNFVDKENKIA
+547 A
-558 RITTFMKDIST
+558 RVTTYMKDIST
-569 IRIEEIE
+569 ERMYEIE
-576 KELTREINEI
+576 KILKQSINEI
-586 FPKERYNV
+586 FPNKRYSV
-594 NLTGKSLIFLKGTKF
+594 KLTGKSILFLKGTEF
-609 LVKNLVISLAL
+609 LVKNLIFSLCI
-620 AILLISLFMAYMF
+620 AIFLIAIFMAFMF
-633 RSFKMIIISLIPNI
+633 KSVKMIVISLIPNLL
-647 VPLLITAGMM
+647 PLVFTAGAM
-657 GFAGIP
+657 GFLGIT
-663 LKPSTILV
+663 LRPSTILV
-671 FSIAFGISVDNT
+671 FTIAFGISVDDT

-689 YRQELFDSNWK
+689 YRQELWDNKFDVTK
-700 IQPSVHSA
+700 SVFKS
-708 LRERGVSMF
+708 LKETGVSM
-717 YSSVVLFFGF
+717 YYTSIVLFFGF
-727 SVFMISDFGGTVA
+727 SVFLTSDFGGTIA
-740 LGGLVSLTLLVAML
+740 LGGLVSLTLLLAML
-754 SNLILL
+754 TNLLLL
-760 PSLLISLKKSVSNEK
+760 PSLLISFKK
-775 VIKEPKIKI
+775 